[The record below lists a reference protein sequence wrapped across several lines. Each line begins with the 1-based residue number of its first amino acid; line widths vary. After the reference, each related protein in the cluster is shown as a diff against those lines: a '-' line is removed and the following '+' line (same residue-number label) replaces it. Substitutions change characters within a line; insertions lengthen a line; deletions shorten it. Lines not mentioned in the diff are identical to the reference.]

1 MTVGK
6 SRLPKKKVA
15 KTMSVNRSKRSITAG
30 SCSSPIEELT
40 PISSLNE
47 LKEITKQLL
56 ALEDNRSI
64 GALSIEDEQ
73 HLDAL
78 GRLVDEYENRKYG
91 HPEKLSPPD
100 FLRALMKLND
110 LKQADLANELGGQSR
125 VSDFLNGK
133 RELSIQQIRNL
144 SNRFLVSTDAF
155 IDGLLINER

>member
-6 SRLPKKKVA
+6 SRLPNKKLL
-15 KTMSVNRSKRSITAG
+15 
-30 SCSSPIEELT
+30 PEELT

-56 ALEDNRSI
+56 ALEDKRSI

-73 HLDAL
+73 NLEAL

-91 HPEKLSPPD
+91 QPEKLSSPD

-110 LKQADLANELGGQSR
+110 LKQADLANEFGGQSR